1 LPSQSIAAS
10 TFGGNIGS
18 SLSRWPVAGS
28 LTLATAAIDRQIGFG
43 GTFGAVPTTAS
54 RHGSSGR
61 HVTVAADKAP
71 PNGRQRFQPTN
82 RVSRRFSPFAY
93 KVDRRQAK

>member
-1 LPSQSIAAS
+1 LPSQPIAPS

-18 SLSRWPVAGS
+18 SVGRRPVARS
-28 LTLATAAIDRQIGFG
+28 ITLATAAIDRQIDLG
-43 GTFGAVPTTAS
+43 GTFDAVPTTAF

-61 HVTVAADKAP
+61 HVTIAADKAP

-82 RVSRRFSPFAY
+82 PCFAPFSRRLHT
-93 KVDRRQAK
+93 K